1 MRAVLKETASGE
13 GGREGRMEEEE
24 EEEEEEERRKDRSL
38 IVSSTRPAKA
48 HA

>member
-13 GGREGRMEEEE
+13 GGREDRIEEESM
-24 EEEEEEERRKDRSL
+24 KDRSL